1 MAVLL
6 RHAGKPP
13 PPPGSPG
20 LFALGADGVLER
32 LLRDGGLADV
42 RTKTIRAS
50 LSLPSV
56 HETLEMM
63 QEAFGAYRA
72 VILDLSDAKRS
83 AAWGDV
89 SKCLRQFETD
99 GAFATE
105 FEFVIGSGSKI
116 R

>member
-1 MAVLL
+1 MPANHH
-6 RHAGKPP
+6 RHPETP
-13 PPPGSPG
+13 DYS
-20 LFALGADGVLER
+20 R
-32 LLRDGGLADV
+32 LAPTASWNDFCGMVEVADV
-42 RTKTIRAS
+42 RTKTIRAA

-56 HETLEMM
+56 QETLEMM

-72 VILDLSDAKRS
+72 VIVDLSDAKRS

-89 SKCLRQFETD
+89 SECLRQFETD